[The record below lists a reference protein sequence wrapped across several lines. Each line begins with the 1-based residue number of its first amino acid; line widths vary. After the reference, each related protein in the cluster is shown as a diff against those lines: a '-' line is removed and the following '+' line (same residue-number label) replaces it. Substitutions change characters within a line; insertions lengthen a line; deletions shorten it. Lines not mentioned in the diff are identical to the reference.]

1 MAYCCPE
8 GERLWAARSAAAD
21 ADYRAYVAAE
31 NATMDLRAASAAYR
45 VADDAYQA
53 HRRTCAT
60 HGDEQE
66 EPKDHGR

>member
-45 VADDAYQA
+45 VADDAFQA
-53 HRRTCAT
+53 HQRT
-60 HGDEQE
+60 HEVEQE